1 MVYESESGDIL
12 MAFTGESLISRGL
25 KPYREPKFLELQ
37 SLLHSAAVRFTN
49 AEMLFHNYENYPTFR
64 PGGTYMRCDPRY
76 LEDLKWFGINIV
88 GTANNHANDYGE
100 GGILTNLHYLDQYGI
115 PHAGTGEHMGDAA
128 KPVYMDTA
136 NGRVA
141 LIAATSSGPIAG
153 RAGEQRRD
161 IKGRPGSNYIRFE
174 QYWQVDR
181 QSLEA
186 LKRVADNLGWTHTVQ
201 QRRSSGYGTL
211 PPDSPDEVLFL
222 DHGMYADDSFSRFVA
237 AEVFEKHSHIEK
249 SDLERQVRSVRD
261 AARMADW
268 VLFTIHNHEGG
279 LTPDEPGDHIVEL
292 AHAVIDAGAHAFLGH
307 GPHQDRGIEIYNGR
321 PIFYSLGDFMLQNDV
336 VERVPQDN
344 MERAGL
350 GWESTPAD
358 FYDNRS
364 GNGTRGQ
371 TVQAIRWQSAVAMST
386 YKDHELKELVLR
398 PVDLGFGTSRSQAG
412 RPVLAQGPVADEII
426 ARFQS
431 FSKPFGTEI
440 RQDGERAIVKVS

>member
-1 MVYESESGDIL
+1 MVYESESGSIL
-12 MAFTGESLISRGL
+12 MAFTGESLISRAL

-88 GTANNHANDYGE
+88 GTANNHAYDYGE
-100 GGILTNLHYLDQYGI
+100 GGILTNLNSLNEYGI
-115 PHAGTGEHMGDAA
+115 PFAGTGEHMGDAS

-161 IKGRPGSNYIRFE
+161 IKGRPGSNYVRFE

-181 QSLEA
+181 EAFEA
-186 LKRVADNLGWTHTVQ
+186 LKRVADSIGWTETAN
-201 QRRSSGYGTL
+201 QRRNSGYENL
-211 PPDSPDEVLFL
+211 PAESADEVLFL
-222 DHGMYADDSFSRFVA
+222 DHGMYSDDSFSRFVV
-237 AEVFEKHSHIEK
+237 AEAFEKHSRINE
-249 SDLERQVRSVRD
+249 SDLERQIRSVRD

-268 VLFTIHNHEGG
+268 VLFTVHNHEGG
-279 LTPDEPGDHIVEL
+279 QTADEPGDHIVEL
-292 AHAVIDAGAHAFLGH
+292 AHAVIDAGAHAFIGH

-321 PIFYSLGDFMLQNDV
+321 PIFYSLGNLMLQNDA
-336 VERVPQDN
+336 VERVPHDN
-344 MERAGL
+344 FERAGL
-350 GWESTPAD
+350 SWESSAAD
-358 FYDNRS
+358 FYDHRS

-371 TVQAIRWQSAVAMST
+371 TVQTIRWQSAVGMGS
-386 YKDHELKELVLR
+386 YCGRELKELVLR
-398 PVDLGFGTSRSQAG
+398 PVDLGFGTSRSQQG
-412 RPVLAQGPVADEII
+412 RPVLAEGEVADEII
-426 ARFQS
+426 DRFQR
-431 FSKPFGTEI
+431 FSKPFGTDI
-440 RQDGERAIVKVS
+440 QADGQRAVIKL